1 MSFSI
6 PICFA
11 VVFPFLQKIITLTQC
26 VLDIKLNI
34 DTMCTWYKAKLWHN
48 VCTWYKAK
56 WETFYETADR
66 LFMCLLLLF

>member
-1 MSFSI
+1 MSSSI

-11 VVFPFLQKIITLTQC
+11 VGFPFFLAKDYN
-26 VLDIKLNI
+26 V
-34 DTMCTWYKAKLWHN
+34 DTMCAWYKAKRWHN